1 MDPKILPPFS
11 ARNRGAHVQIDS
23 DFPESARTGLLHLLH
38 DFVGREYVGGW
49 IELAREVERLARV
62 TPVIYT
68 KDSVPNIAKARVAAE
83 GLLFELPWE
92 RVYDFCERLYGHLTQ
107 DVTSWDQEFGGIRLD
122 VARSDVQ
129 SYVADEL
136 SRLFLE
142 ESLAFEFSDGRVAR
156 RDRAHTS
163 TKVTRAQVVL
173 GDPRLESARK
183 HFNKALKYFRHVSQ
197 PDPENAV
204 KEAVCAVEATARI
217 LFPSPGAKTLGA
229 ILKSITGTDPGKL
242 PQAIAQTFHALYG
255 FRSGGEG
262 VGHGGTAGGAVT
274 QDIAEYAL
282 ALAASQIILL
292 VDLANSQED
301 DVPI

>member
-38 DFVGREYVGGW
+38 DLVEREYVGSISRGNW
-49 IELAREVERLARV
+49 NELRESVRSSTTKTQGRRLTERGKRRRGFFS
-62 TPVIYT
+62 IYLGKGYMT
-68 KDSVPNIAKARVAAE
+68 SAKDS
-83 GLLFELPWE
+83 
-92 RVYDFCERLYGHLTQ
+92 T
-107 DVTSWDQEFGGIRLD
+107 
-122 VARSDVQ
+122 
-129 SYVADEL
+129 
-136 SRLFLE
+136 
-142 ESLAFEFSDGRVAR
+142 
-156 RDRAHTS
+156 
-163 TKVTRAQVVL
+163 
-173 GDPRLESARK
+173 
-183 HFNKALKYFRHVSQ
+183 ALKYFRHVSQ

-204 KEAVCAVEATARI
+204 KEAVCAVEATARA

-229 ILKSITGTDPGKL
+229 IVKSITGTDPGKF
-242 PQAIAQTFHALYG
+242 IAQTFHALYG

-262 VGHGGTAGGAVT
+262 VGHGGTAGGAAT

-292 VDLANSQED
+292 VDLANGQED